1 MDNQFWFN
9 IIETILTAAVIPL
22 LAWGIKNLVN
32 WLKTKTN
39 NAIVEKY
46 LTYAGDAVTQA
57 VKETTQTYV
66 DALKKEGKFD
76 KDAQIEAF
84 NKTCET
90 ALKLLTTD
98 ALDVIEMVY
107 GDVEAW
113 LRSKIESTIAEN
125 K

>member
-1 MDNQFWFN
+1 MDNQFWLN
-9 IIETILTAAVIPL
+9 IIETILTAVVIPL

-84 NKTCET
+84 NRTMKT
-90 ALKLLTTD
+90 ALDLLTTD

>member
-9 IIETILTAAVIPL
+9 IIETILTAVVIPL

-66 DALKKEGKFD
+66 DALKKEG
-76 KDAQIEAF
+76 
-84 NKTCET
+84 
-90 ALKLLTTD
+90 
-98 ALDVIEMVY
+98 
-107 GDVEAW
+107 
-113 LRSKIESTIAEN
+113 
-125 K
+125 